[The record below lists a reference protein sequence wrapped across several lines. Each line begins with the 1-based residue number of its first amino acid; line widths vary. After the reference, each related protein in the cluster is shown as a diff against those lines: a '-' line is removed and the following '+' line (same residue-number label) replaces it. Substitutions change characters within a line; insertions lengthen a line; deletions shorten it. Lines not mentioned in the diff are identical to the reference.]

1 MVSADHKATSVLSNE
16 WNTLLNDYADVF
28 ESPGPP
34 VSRSIDHKIDLLNP
48 DVVPPRPRLYRIS
61 EEELAAV
68 KKTLNEYL
76 EKGWIRP
83 STSPWGAP
91 VIIIKKKTGELRIV
105 IDYRLL
111 NK

>member
-1 MVSADHKATSVLSNE
+1 MSEE
-16 WNTLLNDYADVF
+16 WQSLLTEYADVF
-28 ESPGPP
+28 ENPGLPIA
-34 VSRSIDHKIDLLNP
+34 RNIDHRIDLLNP
-48 DVVPPRPRLYRIS
+48 DVVPPRPRLYRMS
-61 EEELAAV
+61 EEELAAI
-68 KKTLNEYL
+68 KKTLDDYL

-91 VIIIKKKTGELRIV
+91 VIVIKKKTGELRIV